1 MKAESRFNKKQKSNT
16 KSEQN
21 TNSKK
26 IIINTKEDLNKISF
40 SDLKNAKI
48 YDFSGDFFN
57 FIYEK
62 ALNIEKNPAEK
73 EALMTFND
81 TENDNNL
88 NEKNDKGKQKIKNN
102 NNNKKKK
109 KKDKEE
115 NDDNYNDNNNKY
127 INNKKNENNNIKPY
141 NFNEN
146 MSTINT
152 KPTPVSIKKEFKIKK
167 IIFQMKYNTQPGE
180 DLGVIG
186 SISELGSWE
195 QNNALRMRWNDGNI
209 WKAEINYDFGMVKEF
224 EFKFIFIEN
233 GRVKKWEDGNNRKL
247 NFYELKNMIEPMIK
261 DEYKVEFKNIKGND
275 IIYSHNENT
284 IMIISDWNR
293 K

>member
-1 MKAESRFNKKQKSNT
+1 MKAESRFNKKQKLNT

-81 TENDNNL
+81 SENDNNL

-102 NNNKKKK
+102 NNNKKKNEK
-109 KKDKEE
+109 KK
-115 NDDNYNDNNNKY
+115 
-127 INNKKNENNNIKPY
+127 
-141 NFNEN
+141 
-146 MSTINT
+146 
-152 KPTPVSIKKEFKIKK
+152 
-167 IIFQMKYNTQPGE
+167 
-180 DLGVIG
+180 
-186 SISELGSWE
+186 
-195 QNNALRMRWNDGNI
+195 R
-209 WKAEINYDFGMVKEF
+209 
-224 EFKFIFIEN
+224 
-233 GRVKKWEDGNNRKL
+233 RK
-247 NFYELKNMIEPMIK
+247 
-261 DEYKVEFKNIKGND
+261 
-275 IIYSHNENT
+275 
-284 IMIISDWNR
+284 
-293 K
+293 